1 MRNAAKIG
9 GTVTKK
15 KKYNDGGTFGD
26 PPKVKTRT
34 VTTNP
39 GGYSKTIVKTKT
51 VDRPGKQGTT
61 TTTRTRPTIK
71 GVASDYASGVRKS
84 VYDAKEIIDNKLTK
98 MKTKRSEKV
107 SIPSERKQ
115 NREIVRTLK
124 EKAGRPT
131 INPAT
136 GGPMKRGGI
145 VTKKRR
151 YDVGGGMTGDP
162 KKPTTS
168 TPPTTTPPAPMRG
181 MEDTRM
187 MPAMKP
193 NPKMVGDRQAMKKTP
208 PMGSPMG
215 STPMIPKPAIQST
228 PPVAEETMSA
238 RDRMKKAGRI
248 DNRIERL
255 TNREARIGDDDGMN
269 RREFERAGRIRKK
282 TYELTN
288 KRNALTNYTEASM
301 SKGGRVKK
309 KMASGGAVIQSP
321 IQTRLGNKPMAGGN
335 MAKGGALKKVNPAA
349 NPGLAELPTPV
360 RNKMGYAKKGGAH
373 PGFKAVQAKIAAK
386 QGVSKKAAGAILA
399 AGARKASGKA
409 KAANPRLK
417 RVKG

>member
-15 KKYNDGGTFGD
+15 KKYNDGGTNGN

-51 VDRPGKQGTT
+51 VDRPGKQGTVST
-61 TTTRTRPTIK
+61 TKTIPTIK

-84 VYDAKEIIDNKLTK
+84 FYGAKEAVGNKLNEIK
-98 MKTKRSEKV
+98 ANRSEKV
-107 SIPSERKQ
+107 SAPSERQQLRAK
-115 NREIVRTLK
+115 VRVLK
-124 EKAGRPT
+124 EEKKDSKKAGSPT
-131 INPAT
+131 INPLT
-136 GGPMKRGGI
+136 GGSMRRGGM
-145 VTKKRR
+145 VTKKKR

-168 TPPTTTPPAPMRG
+168 TPPATTPPAPMRG

-187 MPAMKP
+187 MSAMKP

-208 PMGSPMG
+208 PTG
-215 STPMIPKPAIQST
+215 STSMIPKPGVQST

-238 RDRMKKAGRI
+238 RDRIKKAGRI
-248 DNRIERL
+248 DNKMDRLKNKSHRIQSRYNNSTNEKRERRL
-255 TNREARIGDDDGMN
+255 LDKVYAIGDKRGAL
-269 RREFERAGRIRKK
+269 RKERD
-282 TYELTN
+282 
-288 KRNALTNYTEASM
+288 ALTNYTEASM
-301 SKGGRVKK
+301 SKGGMVKK
-309 KMASGGAVIQSP
+309 KMAKGGPVISSP

-335 MAKGGALKKVNPAA
+335 MAKGGGVK
-349 NPGLAELPTPV
+349 
-360 RNKMGYAKKGGAH
+360 H

-386 QGVSKKAAGAILA
+386 QGLSKKAAGAILA
-399 AGARKASGKA
+399 AGTRKASAKA